1 MLGHGPIASVLAEA
15 DRLAPGDVARKD
27 GLMPVRAREGQRLVE
42 SEVPRRSRPPTRA
55 LKGDL
60 ARAPFR
66 RRCAA
71 SCQGELHRVTSAP
84 PRRTSRCPSARACF
98 FAGRRRARRACD
110 RVHSYEARGYLS
122 WPGQHPASFLLT
134 PYAFILGLLG
144 RRLSARSLD
153 ETQCDVRAWR
163 DSREMGAR
171 RLEGQCETAIVLSGA
186 RALTAH
192 FSQGLAHVEP

>member
-1 MLGHGPIASVLAEA
+1 VTNEARVLGHGPIASVLAEA

-134 PYAFILGLLG
+134 PYAFILALWTRPNATCVPGET
-144 RRLSARSLD
+144 RARWARDAWKDSARPRLFCQGRVPSLR
-153 ETQCDVRAWR
+153 TSHK
-163 DSREMGAR
+163 DS
-171 RLEGQCETAIVLSGA
+171 
-186 RALTAH
+186 LT
-192 FSQGLAHVEP
+192 